1 MEPDSPKGAGR
12 EGEVQ
17 SHPFVTT
24 VCPLLSSDDCSNPL
38 GWVNARHA
46 CEGGHVTTAVPL
58 PTSVALQTGRA
69 LPGAGEQ
76 QTFVAGYL
84 QADPEGNEHR
94 KQGAV
99 AFRVHE
105 VAVLAR
111 G

>member
-1 MEPDSPKGAGR
+1 MKIFYS
-12 EGEVQ
+12 
-17 SHPFVTT
+17 
-24 VCPLLSSDDCSNPL
+24 CPYVRIFLITKIQYKARLTCSNPL

-84 QADPEGNEHR
+84 QADPEGNEHLKEITHR
-94 KQGAV
+94 KRNAKANKYLV
-99 AFRVHE
+99 
-105 VAVLAR
+105 
-111 G
+111 